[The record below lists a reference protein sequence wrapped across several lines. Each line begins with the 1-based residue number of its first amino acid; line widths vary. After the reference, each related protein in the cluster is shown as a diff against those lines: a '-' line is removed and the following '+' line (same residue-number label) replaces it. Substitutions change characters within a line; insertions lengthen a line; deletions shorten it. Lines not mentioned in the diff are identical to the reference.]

1 MLNNKADL
9 IEKYILELLAGNGG
23 EQVELKRTE
32 LADEVSCAP
41 SQVSYVLSTRFT
53 HSRGFHVE
61 SQRGLGGYIRIT
73 VVEDAEQEKKRIYQH
88 FLNLINNE
96 EVDAEQ
102 AKILVEIV
110 LKEGYI
116 TAREAKILSRQIEL
130 IYVMTEAGFMSNEA
144 RQTLVHD
151 IFATLMRIT

>member
-32 LADEVSCAP
+32 LADEISCAP

-73 VVEDAEQEKKRIYQH
+73 VVADSEQEKKRLYQY
-88 FLNLINNE
+88 FMNVME
-96 EVDAEQ
+96 EQKIDFEQ
-102 AKILVEIV
+102 AKLFLDII

-116 TAREAKILSRQIEL
+116 TVREAEILVHQFQLYYTLSENG
-130 IYVMTEAGFMSNEA
+130 YMSNEV
-144 RQTLVHD
+144 RQTLIHNA
-151 IFATLMRIT
+151 FGTLSQIT